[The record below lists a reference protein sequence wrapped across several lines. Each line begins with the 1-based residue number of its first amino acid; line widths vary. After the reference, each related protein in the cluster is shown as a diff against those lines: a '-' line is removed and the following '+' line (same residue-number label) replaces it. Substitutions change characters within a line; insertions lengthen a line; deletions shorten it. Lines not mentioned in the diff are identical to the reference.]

1 MNSNEYN
8 AVISQLIPTTFN
20 NIYIID
26 MMSDLVMEYGFENN
40 LFVLKNTIPFTTF
53 YTDLENNIHPQDIK
67 GYVDS
72 ISSTFL
78 QENLNKGFEHIRYE
92 YRLRLESGEYDW
104 YSNVTKLINVNG
116 KKLTLV
122 LVENINE
129 NIASGDTS
137 KYELELLQAQQK
149 NIIDVVSSAIVKL
162 NNVININAGTTNLEI
177 KSLTEYINQVLVE
190 LTNSFPEITKNLTE
204 SMIRS
209 TNQGTEKTLVIVDD
223 DPVTC
228 KLLTKTFE
236 DTYKILVANNGQ
248 EAIELLEKN
257 NSVTS
262 TKGTNKIVGMFLD
275 LNMPVVDGF
284 GVLDY
289 MSSKN
294 LLSKMP
300 VIIISGDYDQ
310 QTKDRAYLYRI
321 ADVLEKPFNVQV
333 VKHRIKTFVKLYKT
347 NNSLNEVVLT
357 QHQDIKNV
365 VRTMVKSYLYDNSTD
380 IKKVSTYVNI
390 LTKQLT
396 TDYPEYKIDDIRIKK
411 ITDASKFYNIG
422 MYALPSKMLEKE
434 EFTGEE
440 NKIIKGH
447 PFIGLSIFNS
457 VLYKGTDSIFN
468 HYAKDII
475 EYHEEHYDGTG
486 YPYGYKGDKL
496 PIAPQIVSV
505 AIEYNELTKKMNED
519 LVLEEIVKQ
528 SGTKFNPHV
537 VESLKKCI
545 SEIRNVK

>member
-1 MNSNEYN
+1 
-8 AVISQLIPTTFN
+8 
-20 NIYIID
+20 
-26 MMSDLVMEYGFENN
+26 
-40 LFVLKNTIPFTTF
+40 
-53 YTDLENNIHPQDIK
+53 
-67 GYVDS
+67 
-72 ISSTFL
+72 
-78 QENLNKGFEHIRYE
+78 
-92 YRLRLESGEYDW
+92 
-104 YSNVTKLINVNG
+104 
-116 KKLTLV
+116 
-122 LVENINE
+122 
-129 NIASGDTS
+129 
-137 KYELELLQAQQK
+137 
-149 NIIDVVSSAIVKL
+149 
-162 NNVININAGTTNLEI
+162 
-177 KSLTEYINQVLVE
+177 
-190 LTNSFPEITKNLTE
+190 
-204 SMIRS
+204 
-209 TNQGTEKTLVIVDD
+209 
-223 DPVTC
+223 
-228 KLLTKTFE
+228 
-236 DTYKILVANNGQ
+236 
-248 EAIELLEKN
+248 
-257 NSVTS
+257 
-262 TKGTNKIVGMFLD
+262 
-275 LNMPVVDGF
+275 
-284 GVLDY
+284 
-289 MSSKN
+289 
-294 LLSKMP
+294 MP

-365 VRTMVKSYLYDNSTD
+365 VRTMVKSYLYDNSND